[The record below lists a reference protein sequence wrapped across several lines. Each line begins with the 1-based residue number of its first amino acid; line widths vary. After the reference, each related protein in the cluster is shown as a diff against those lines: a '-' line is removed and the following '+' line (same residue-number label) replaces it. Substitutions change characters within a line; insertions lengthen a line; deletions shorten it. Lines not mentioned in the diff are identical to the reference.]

1 MDRRI
6 PYYTLGFLCSEY
18 KFILR
23 GLPESNSVIV
33 TPVRFDIFLFR
44 FSNQNT
50 KSTWDVL
57 SVLFALCSI
66 RSAPLV
72 FIFPSMAVTHLCFSY
87 NKKMWQLNAGLFLF
101 FPPSCT
107 CLRTGAAKC
116 ITKSRRVQSLIS
128 HPSPST
134 FPSSAILPVQHFS
147 GSPSPSHFHCSA
159 PRLVIRDLYL
169 AFSQSFHIQPC
180 DSKSSSDFW
189 FGSWYNAYSETDRGS
204 LFPLMSN
211 PDS

>member
-1 MDRRI
+1 MDRQI

-18 KFILR
+18 KLILR

-33 TPVRFDIFLFR
+33 TPVHFDIFLFH

-50 KSTWDVL
+50 KSTWDVVFGL
-57 SVLFALCSI
+57 ICSVLHQE
-66 RSAPLV
+66 LV
-72 FIFPSMAVTHLCFSY
+72 FVFSSMAITHLCFSC
-87 NKKMWQLNAGLFLF
+87 NKKMWQLNTGLFVF
-101 FPPSCT
+101 FFRLSCT
-107 CLRTGAAKC
+107 CLRPGAAKC

-134 FPSSAILPVQHFS
+134 FPSSAILPLQHFS

-189 FGSWYNAYSETDRGS
+189 FGSWYNAYSETNRGS
-204 LFPLMSN
+204 LLPLKSN